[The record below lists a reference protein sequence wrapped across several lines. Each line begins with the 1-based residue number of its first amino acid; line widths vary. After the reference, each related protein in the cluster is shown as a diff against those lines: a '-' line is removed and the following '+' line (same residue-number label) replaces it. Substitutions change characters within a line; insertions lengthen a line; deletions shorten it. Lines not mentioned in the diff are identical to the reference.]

1 LNNQENEN
9 PCCDHSVVTHCILP
23 QYHHHKNLKVLA
35 LVECDL
41 TDDKVICLAD
51 FLHIRGGIAEL
62 SLRSNRKL
70 TGRGLKIICQAPVM
84 KRLDLSL
91 CDLEPPCAEAVA
103 QGIAARPWP
112 VEELLLAGNYRM
124 GSPGLLA
131 LTAAGCCQKMV
142 ALNLSYCDCKY
153 YRSVMI
159 LNALAR
165 LDATTTLRRV
175 AIHGMVVGNE
185 LVATA
190 LQQLLSSG
198 TPLRSIQL
206 NDPKDPKPMN
216 ASQLRIVWQGV
227 QQSYDLEELLIDS
240 RHTPEELQVWHEIDF
255 TLRLNAAGRRILR
268 SPPNEPRV
276 YSGFPVQP
284 VDDWFQVLEKAGNDT
299 QEHDDH
305 LEVLFWIVREGADHF
320 EQRERELQQQK

>member
-1 LNNQENEN
+1 
-9 PCCDHSVVTHCILP
+9 
-23 QYHHHKNLKVLA
+23 
-35 LVECDL
+35 
-41 TDDKVICLAD
+41 
-51 FLHIRGGIAEL
+51 
-62 SLRSNRKL
+62 
-70 TGRGLKIICQAPVM
+70 
-84 KRLDLSL
+84 
-91 CDLEPPCAEAVA
+91 
-103 QGIAARPWP
+103 
-112 VEELLLAGNYRM
+112 
-124 GSPGLLA
+124 
-131 LTAAGCCQKMV
+131 
-142 ALNLSYCDCKY
+142 
-153 YRSVMI
+153 MI

-175 AIHGMVVGNE
+175 MIHGMVVGNE

-190 LQQLLSSG
+190 LQQLLLSG

-216 ASQLRIVWQGV
+216 AAQLRIVWKGV

-240 RHTPEELQVWHEIDF
+240 RHTPEEMQVWHEIDF

-284 VDDWFQVLEKAGNDT
+284 VDDWFQVLEKAGNSD
-299 QEHDDH
+299 QAEHDDH

-320 EQRERELQQQK
+320 EQRERERQQQK